1 MKKILLFPLL
11 VFVCSLT
18 AQQHVGC
25 GFDLLL
31 ESEKDG
37 KAVRWNEAYRYALE
51 RHMDEQRADE
61 IIQIPVVFHIV
72 WNQDYQNLHDSVIFS
87 QLDVLNEDYR
97 RMNADADLTRD
108 EFLDVAADAEIEFFL
123 AEVDP
128 EGNLTNG
135 IDRVESAVSGFQ
147 LDFFDFSTLDAVK
160 SSETNG
166 ADAWDTDHYLNI
178 WVCNLEES
186 LFGQIF
192 GYAYPPEGAPNWPE
206 GTSAP
211 SPGLEGVVLHYAT
224 VGRNN
229 PQGMDDNLEGNERGR
244 TATHEI
250 GHYLGLRHIW
260 ADGFFDGCAED
271 DGLEDTPNA
280 ATSANFVCDYSNNT
294 CDDGEGDLPDMIEN
308 YMDYNQ
314 GECYNMFTYEQ
325 INMMRTNIELFR
337 PGLLEEVGV
346 AVEEQKPVTVT
357 VAPNPVGGKLTV
369 RGNWKESAELSLHD
383 LSGRLVYQ
391 VVSKSNLI
399 EIETNFL
406 ERGIYILR
414 VDGLG
419 ETKIVKK

>member
-1 MKKILLFPLL
+1 MNL
-11 VFVCSLT
+11 S

-31 ESEKDG
+31 EAEQDG

-51 RHMDEQRADE
+51 RHMETHRTED
-61 IIQIPVVFHIV
+61 IIQIPVVFHVV
-72 WNQDYQNLHDSVIFS
+72 WNQEYQNLHDSVIFS

-97 RMNADADLTRD
+97 RLNADASLTRT

-128 EGNLTNG
+128 DGNPTNG
-135 IDRVESAVSGFQ
+135 IDRVESAVSGFA
-147 LDFFDFSTLDAVK
+147 LNLFDFSTLDAVK
-160 SSETNG
+160 SSSTNG
-166 ADAWDTDHYLNI
+166 ADAWDTEHYLNI

-186 LFGQIF
+186 IWGQIF
-192 GYAYPPEGAPNWPE
+192 GYAYPPEGAPNWPA
-206 GTSAP
+206 GNSAP

-229 PQGMDDNLEGNERGR
+229 PQGLDDNLEGNERGR
-244 TATHEI
+244 TATHEV

-280 ATSANFVCDYSNNT
+280 ATSTNFICDYTKNT

-308 YMDYNQ
+308 FMDYNE

-337 PGLLEEVGV
+337 PGLLEGYGV
-346 AVEEQKPVTVT
+346 AVEELGAVQFT
-357 VAPNPVGGKLTV
+357 VAPNPVDHQLTIK
-369 RGNWKESAELSLHD
+369 GNWADDALVGMYD
-383 LSGRLVYQ
+383 LSGREVFAKQ
-391 VVSKSNLI
+391 VEGRQMNIDTS
-399 EIETNFL
+399 FL
-406 ERGIYILR
+406 ESGIYILR